1 VCFSIFFDDILVHL
15 ELVLELL
22 RKEQW
27 TVKLSKCS
35 FADREIS
42 YLGYVISERG
52 VATCLDKVVAVQN

>member
-1 VCFSIFFDDILVHL
+1 VHL